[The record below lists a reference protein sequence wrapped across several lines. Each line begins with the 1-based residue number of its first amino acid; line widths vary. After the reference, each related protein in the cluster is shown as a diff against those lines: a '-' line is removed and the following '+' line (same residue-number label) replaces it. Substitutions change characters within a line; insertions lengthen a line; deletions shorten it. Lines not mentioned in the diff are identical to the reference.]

1 MGSRPPPGKDLVE
14 IPIPSDCRL
23 TAMDSNAETERS
35 RVGLCTGCR
44 FAALQRSARGSRF
57 WRCRRADGDPAYRR
71 YPPLPVMRCPGF
83 EPGGPG
89 AGGSR
94 QLARGRRRG

>member
-57 WRCRRADGDPAYRR
+57 WRCRRADFDPAFVR
-71 YPPLPVMRCPGF
+71 YPPLPVRSCPGF
-83 EPGGPG
+83 EPGDPEGEPQ
-89 AGGSR
+89 AERAAS
-94 QLARGRRRG
+94 RRRA